1 MVFYLTLFE
10 RSAAPICL
18 ILFQAHV
25 LFDSHSTSAT
35 LLSDGSGRWD
45 ISAYMLL
52 TFVYVC

>member
-1 MVFYLTLFE
+1 MTFFE
-10 RSAAPICL
+10 WSAAPICF

-35 LLSDGSGRWD
+35 LLSDVPGRWD

-52 TFVYVC
+52 MFVCVC